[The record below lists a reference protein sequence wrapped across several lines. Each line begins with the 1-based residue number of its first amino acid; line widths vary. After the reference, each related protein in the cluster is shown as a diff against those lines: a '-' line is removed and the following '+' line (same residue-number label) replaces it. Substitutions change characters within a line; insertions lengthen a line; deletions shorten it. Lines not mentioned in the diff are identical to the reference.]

1 MAVFKNGIFAVVDG
15 QIVNPTSNLVASIPC
30 ANFFTAARVLNIT
43 QRSAIYQLVSDLQ
56 SYSIWDKMKAVYPF
70 VGQSGAS
77 SSFELNLKDVSTF
90 RGTFNGGWTFAST
103 GVTGNGTNTFMNT
116 GFITNG
122 NVLSNSTHY
131 SIYSRTNLAE
141 NSFDIGIE
149 GTGRTMMTTRYGDN
163 SCYYAINKNIYA
175 YSAFGGIANSLGFYN
190 ATTVASSVSK
200 LFKNGTVILSG
211 NTDNVLSTIPIY
223 IGAFNNQGT
232 GAAGFSNRQYAFA
245 SIGDGLTDTEA
256 ANLYTAVQ
264 RFQTTL
270 GRQV

>member
-1 MAVFKNGIFAVVDG
+1 MAVFKNGIFAYNNG
-15 QIVNPTSNLVASIPC
+15 QIVNPTSNLTVSIPC

-56 SYSIWDKMKAVYPF
+56 SYSIWDKMKAIYPM
-70 VGQSGAS
+70 VGQAGVS
-77 SSFELNLKDVSTF
+77 SSFELNLKDPNTF
-90 RGTFNGGWTFAST
+90 RGTFSGSWGFTNNGIQ
-103 GVTGNGTNTFMNT
+103 GNGSNTFMNT

-122 NVLSNSTHY
+122 NVLSNSAHY

-141 NSFDIGIE
+141 NSFDIGTE
-149 GTGRTMMTTRYGDN
+149 GTGRTVMTTRYGDTG
-163 SCYYAINKNIYA
+163 CYYAINKNTYA
-175 YSAFGGIANSLGFYN
+175 YSAYGNVANSLGFYN

-211 NTDNVLSTIPIY
+211 NTDNVLSTRPIY
-223 IGAFNNQGT
+223 IGAYNNQGT